1 MLPALSLASAGKQ
14 SRGRMREARARE
26 QRLLRDSVLLSY
38 SAYPLLGLQRDC
50 LSRQEAVENKQAV
63 QERSDPHGLSDH
75 LLHG

>member
-14 SRGRMREARARE
+14 SRGRMREARARD
-26 QRLLRDSVLLSY
+26 QRLLRDSVLLAY